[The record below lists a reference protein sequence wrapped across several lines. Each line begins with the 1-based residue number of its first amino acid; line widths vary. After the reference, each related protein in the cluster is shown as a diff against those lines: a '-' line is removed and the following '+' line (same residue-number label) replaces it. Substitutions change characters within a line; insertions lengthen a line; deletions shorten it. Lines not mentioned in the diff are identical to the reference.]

1 MTAKKKSASS
11 ALNRY
16 TTLPV
21 LLDVLTKRSLTL
33 LSPSTWEDRNDAYF
47 LEQYKEKKALC
58 SLLALCFSTADQTF
72 HHWKVFS
79 QGIGGVCIE
88 FDREMLIEGIPKRSF
103 LHRNV
108 IYRKLAD
115 LERRSPLVDELP
127 FIKRIPYSDEREF
140 RIIYQSKT
148 KDVDTIEISLTKKSI
163 KRITLSPWLP
173 KSVASSVISTIK
185 AIDGCEDLKIYRS
198 TLIENERWKATA
210 SL

>member
-1 MTAKKKSASS
+1 MTAKKKTASS

-21 LLDVLTKRSLTL
+21 LLDILAKRSLTL

-47 LEQYKEKKALC
+47 LEQYKEQKGLL

-79 QGIGGVCIE
+79 QGISGVCIE
-88 FDREMLIEGIPKRSF
+88 FDRQSLIECIPKRSF

-108 IYRKLAD
+108 VYRKLTD
-115 LERRSPLVDELP
+115 LERRAPHTDELP
-127 FIKRIPYSDEREF
+127 FIKRAPYADEREF
-140 RIIYQSKT
+140 RIVYQSKT
-148 KDVDTIEISLTKKSI
+148 KNVDAIEVSLNKKSI
-163 KRITLSPWLP
+163 RRITLSPWLP
-173 KSVASSVISTIK
+173 KTVANSVISAIR

-210 SL
+210 SQ